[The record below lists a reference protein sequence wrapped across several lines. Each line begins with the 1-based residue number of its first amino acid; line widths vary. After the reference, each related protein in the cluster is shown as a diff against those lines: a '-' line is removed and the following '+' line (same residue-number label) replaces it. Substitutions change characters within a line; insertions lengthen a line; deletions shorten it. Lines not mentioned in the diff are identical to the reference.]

1 MVHSFGLIIVVI
13 SYPIA
18 LSHNTY
24 ILPQLYL
31 SSQEERRTLTGGRG
45 ELIPTNIY
53 DDWSKVTYSGT
64 YCCVNISCSYCIY
77 GISAVTHTLTVLM
90 VMPDKHVMWFTQD
103 GMLITTYISCVHYVV
118 RCLLCMEYQLKIV
131 QSIMIPPDMHMGW
144 CIRHLFNE
152 IPIWRLW
159 LLISLCW
166 SGLLLVP
173 LFLVLHLLLFT
184 LTNGNTAWYGGTCL

>member
-1 MVHSFGLIIVVI
+1 MDGAQFWVNHCCDK
-13 SYPIA
+13 
-18 LSHNTY
+18 LSHS
-24 ILPQLYL
+24 IEPQYLY
-31 SSQEERRTLTGGRG
+31 STTTTSTQEERRTLTGGRG

-53 DDWSKVTYSGT
+53 DDWSKVKYSGT

-118 RCLLCMEYQLKIV
+118 LHLLCMEYQLKIV
-131 QSIMIPPDMHMGW
+131 QSITIPPDMHMGW
-144 CIRHLFNE
+144 CIWHLFNE

-159 LLISLCW
+159 LLILLYW

-173 LFLVLHLLLFT
+173 LFLVLHLLLFIP
-184 LTNGNTAWYGGTCL
+184 TNGNTARYSGTCL